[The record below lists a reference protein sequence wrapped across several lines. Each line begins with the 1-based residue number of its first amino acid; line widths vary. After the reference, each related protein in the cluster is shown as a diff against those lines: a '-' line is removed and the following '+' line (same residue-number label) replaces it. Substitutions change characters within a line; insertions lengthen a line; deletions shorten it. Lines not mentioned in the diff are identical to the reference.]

1 MQTIS
6 RKIKKIKERKVL
18 IRFMFRRFGEMW
30 IESKVSDN
38 RVACFSYNRNGIIQ
52 TSTNL
57 WTTLEFDLNFWNNST
72 PTKKNFMITMWFW
85 SKRRRRRSWKKIWK
99 RIATDHNDYMCQF
112 WRKHFNTESYFYV
125 KKQRIRCGYF
135 LLNCEINDTVNAQFQ
150 SKWGMKKR
158 THTLSGMKKKNIPNL
173 FCGIK

>member
-6 RKIKKIKERKVL
+6 RKIKERKVL

-85 SKRRRRRSWKKIWK
+85 SQRRRRRSWKKNIWK

-125 KKQRIRCGYF
+125 KNNEFVADIFY
-135 LLNCEINDTVNAQFQ
+135 
-150 SKWGMKKR
+150 
-158 THTLSGMKKKNIPNL
+158 
-173 FCGIK
+173 

>member
-6 RKIKKIKERKVL
+6 RKIKERKVL

-72 PTKKNFMITMWFW
+72 PTKKIFYDYDVVLITTTT
-85 SKRRRRRSWKKIWK
+85 KKKLEKNIWK

-125 KKQRIRCGYF
+125 KNNEFVADIFY
-135 LLNCEINDTVNAQFQ
+135 
-150 SKWGMKKR
+150 
-158 THTLSGMKKKNIPNL
+158 
-173 FCGIK
+173 

>member
-6 RKIKKIKERKVL
+6 RKIKERKVL

-72 PTKKNFMITMWFW
+72 PTKKIFMITMWFW
-85 SKRRRRRSWKKIWK
+85 SQRRRRRSWKKNIWK

-125 KKQRIRCGYF
+125 KNNEFVADIFY
-135 LLNCEINDTVNAQFQ
+135 
-150 SKWGMKKR
+150 
-158 THTLSGMKKKNIPNL
+158 
-173 FCGIK
+173 